1 MLTRSPIRRCAVQ
14 QLITAAAL
22 LLSLFAVSAVADE
35 FTGWI
40 SDSKCGA
47 KGASAEHKDCAAKC
61 VKGGAAPVFVMDNK
75 MLKIDDASKV
85 EGHIGQ
91 KVTVTGSVDG
101 DTSKVASTKAA
112 GCPASLAFVHE

>member
-1 MLTRSPIRRCAVQ
+1 LQ
-14 QLITAAAL
+14 KLITTSIL
-22 LLSLFAVSAVADE
+22 LLSLVAVSAVADE

-75 MLKIDDASKV
+75 VLKIDDASKV

-101 DTSKVASTKAA
+101 GTIKVESVKAA
-112 GCPASLAFVHE
+112 D

>member
-1 MLTRSPIRRCAVQ
+1 MGYANAVSYKGRCV
-14 QLITAAAL
+14 LKRVITTAIL

-47 KGASAEHKDCAAKC
+47 KGVNAEHKECAAKC

-75 MLKIDDASKV
+75 VLKIGDASKV
-85 EGHIGQ
+85 EGYIGQ

-101 DTSKVASTKAA
+101 DTIKVESVKAA
-112 GCPASLAFVHE
+112 D

>member
-1 MLTRSPIRRCAVQ
+1 MQ
-14 QLITAAAL
+14 KLITTAIL
-22 LLSLFAVSAVADE
+22 LLSLFAVSAAADE

-47 KGASAEHKDCAAKC
+47 KGANAEHKDCAAKC
-61 VKGGAAPVFVMDNK
+61 VKGGAAPVLVIDNK
-75 MLKIDDASKV
+75 VLKIDDASKV

-101 DTSKVASTKAA
+101 DTIKVESVKAA
-112 GCPASLAFVHE
+112 G

>member
-1 MLTRSPIRRCAVQ
+1 MQKLI
-14 QLITAAAL
+14 ITAVL
-22 LLSLFAVSAVADE
+22 MLSLFALSAVADE

-47 KGASAEHKDCAAKC
+47 KGTSAAHKDCAAKC
-61 VKGGAAPVFVMDNK
+61 IKGGAAPVFVMDNK
-75 MLKIDDASKV
+75 LLKIDDASKV

-101 DTSKVASTKAA
+101 DTLKVESVKAA
-112 GCPASLAFVHE
+112 D

>member
-1 MLTRSPIRRCAVQ
+1 MQKLTT
-14 QLITAAAL
+14 TAIL

-61 VKGGAAPVFVMDNK
+61 VKGGAAPVFVMDEK
-75 MLKIDDASKV
+75 VLKIDDASKV
-85 EGHIGQ
+85 ERYIGE
-91 KVTVTGSVDG
+91 KVMVTGAVDG
-101 DTSKVASTKAA
+101 DTIKVESVKAA
-112 GCPASLAFVHE
+112 D